1 MINPLFLVLA
11 LPVLAV
17 VAVCMLWPL
26 LRRRAPVADR
36 AQHDLR
42 VYRDQLAEVDRDQA
56 RGLIAEDQAEAARVE
71 IRRRILRAA
80 ASGEDAR
87 NVGPHGQAL
96 RPERASRAGV
106 WITGLAILLPLLA
119 FFTYLGLGRPDL
131 PSLPFAGRTDGQE
144 MADEGPKLRE
154 MASSLEAQL
163 ARSPQDIDS
172 WIRLGRTQ
180 AQLGEMDRAVG
191 SLRRAREQAPQDD
204 RVRVELADLLTS
216 AAGGVVTPEAQKLFE
231 ESLANDGEDSADPR
245 VVYFLGVADA
255 QAGDPGAAI
264 QRWKKLLARAPADA
278 PWREQLAESIQ
289 VAAAQAG
296 LDPETL
302 PAAPDGGASGM
313 PAAADVEA
321 MAALTPAERDARI
334 RAMVDGLDARLKDAP
349 DDVEGW
355 LRLGRARLVL
365 GENERAAAAY
375 EKAAALRPDDPA
387 ILAAWGNALITR
399 SHEPTG
405 LPLVDDRAKAVFER
419 LDKLAPNDPQPA
431 WFLGLAAA
439 QAGDRAGAKA
449 HWQALLDRLPPN
461 HPDRA
466 AIEQLVREL

>member
-1 MINPLFLVLA
+1 
-11 LPVLAV
+11 
-17 VAVCMLWPL
+17 
-26 LRRRAPVADR
+26 
-36 AQHDLR
+36 
-42 VYRDQLAEVDRDQA
+42 
-56 RGLIAEDQAEAARVE
+56 
-71 IRRRILRAA
+71 
-80 ASGEDAR
+80 
-87 NVGPHGQAL
+87 
-96 RPERASRAGV
+96 
-106 WITGLAILLPLLA
+106 
-119 FFTYLGLGRPDL
+119 
-131 PSLPFAGRTDGQE
+131 
-144 MADEGPKLRE
+144 
-154 MASSLEAQL
+154 
-163 ARSPQDIDS
+163 
-172 WIRLGRTQ
+172 
-180 AQLGEMDRAVG
+180 MDRAVG

-231 ESLANDGEDSADPR
+231 ESLANGGEDSADPR

-278 PWREQLAESIQ
+278 PWREQLVESIQ

-296 LDPETL
+296 LDPGTL
-302 PAAPDGGASGM
+302 PATPVGGASGM